1 MVETWRERMKQRR
14 KELQLSREAL
24 AERLGLT
31 PSTVGHWETGTREP
45 ETLER
50 FEALAQALELHP
62 MELIYG
68 IPYDAE
74 FLPLLLRL
82 KELPPDA
89 RTAIKAIIS
98 AFSAPES

>member
-1 MVETWRERMKQRR
+1 MKQRR

-24 AERLGLT
+24 AERLGLS
-31 PSTVGHWETGTREP
+31 PSTIGHWETGTREP

-50 FEALAQALELHP
+50 LETLAQALELHP
-62 MELIYG
+62 IELIYG

-82 KELPPDA
+82 KALPPDA
-89 RTAIKAIIS
+89 RTAVKAIIN
-98 AFSAPES
+98 AFPTPES